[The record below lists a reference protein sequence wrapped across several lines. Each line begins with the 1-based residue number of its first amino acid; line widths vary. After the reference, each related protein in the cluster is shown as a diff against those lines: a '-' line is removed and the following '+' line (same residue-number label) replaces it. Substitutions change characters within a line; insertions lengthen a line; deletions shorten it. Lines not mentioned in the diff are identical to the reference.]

1 LAYLPHPA
9 EQSGALARKNTIS
22 RFAAWITR
30 SGRC

>member
-22 RFAAWITR
+22 RFAA
-30 SGRC
+30 